1 MDSGA
6 LQGDKESWR
15 RGQLGA
21 LIAGPG
27 PFQGSGAIQ
36 MSLASGQ
43 VHALIWVSGGKAKT
57 GATDFWGFKP

>member
-6 LQGDKESWR
+6 IQVNKESWR

-27 PFQGSGAIQ
+27 PSEVSGAIQ

-43 VHALIWVSGGKAKT
+43 VHALIWVPGGEAKT
-57 GATDFWGFKP
+57 GTTDSWRFKP